1 MRRRFA
7 AVSATADFLLPSSSR
22 SSQNALDKSSGPRE
36 TLQYSTGIF
45 FNISM
50 ETSLQATA
58 GGIPNTKQVFLPQET
73 LDHPFDVTLVI
84 QNGKEFKAHRR
95 VLSEASPFFERLLKS
110 DMKEAI
116 EGIIH
121 LEMIHEGCLSDIL
134 EFIYTGRVQ
143 IPGGENCTRDLI
155 AISDYLVLP
164 HLKTIAEKVLVDK
177 LNVLTLFQLIILL
190 TVINAKTFF
199 PSP

>member
-1 MRRRFA
+1 MIIKDIWALEISKCTSWSCIIIFQPC
-7 AVSATADFLLPSSSR
+7 VTGDFLLPSSSR

-36 TLQYSTGIF
+36 SCQYSTGIF

-58 GGIPNTKQVFLPQET
+58 GDIPNTKQVFLPQET

-121 LEMIHEGCLSDIL
+121 LEMIHKECLCWQLSMQRPFFHL
-134 EFIYTGRVQ
+134 HEFNI
-143 IPGGENCTRDLI
+143 
-155 AISDYLVLP
+155 
-164 HLKTIAEKVLVDK
+164 
-177 LNVLTLFQLIILL
+177 
-190 TVINAKTFF
+190 
-199 PSP
+199 

>member
-1 MRRRFA
+1 
-7 AVSATADFLLPSSSR
+7 
-22 SSQNALDKSSGPRE
+22 
-36 TLQYSTGIF
+36 
-45 FNISM
+45 M